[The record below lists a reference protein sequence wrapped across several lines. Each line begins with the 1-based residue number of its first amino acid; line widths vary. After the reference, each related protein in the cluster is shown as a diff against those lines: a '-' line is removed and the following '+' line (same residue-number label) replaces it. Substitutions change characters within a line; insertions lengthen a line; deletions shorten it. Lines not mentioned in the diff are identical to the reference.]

1 MQKSKTMVG
10 VKDLR
15 ENLEDYIKK
24 INSGASF
31 TVIRRSKPVFK
42 ISPVDEGGDWEEV
55 VDFTK
60 IKKGGV
66 KIEEILSR
74 L

>member
-1 MQKSKTMVG
+1 MKNIVG
-10 VKDLR
+10 LKELR
-15 ENLEDYIKK
+15 ENMTKYSQKVAQG
-24 INSGASF
+24 NSF
-31 TVIRRSKPVFK
+31 IVFKQSKPLFK
-42 ISPVDEGGDWEEV
+42 ISPVNNEQWEEV

-66 KIEEILSR
+66 KIDEILSR